1 MLSSAPAVPL
11 HSINFA
17 DPNQRRLSLMTHE
30 GREIFTA
37 HDGLPSPGNLTP
49 VQGGTPNGS
58 EYAVGSSD
66 GGSAPISRRDS
77 EMVLQESS
85 SEDSAYSARASQ
97 NGNGTGDSQTTLN
110 TMGGADRQVQGREYE
125 GDAGTGLRKVPS
137 RGGIWHEDPKW
148 SDPLLGIPHIFS
160 FFSSLLSA
168 PMSSPTMLR
177 ERRVSSP
184 YHAKRPPYPS
194 WFSWNAISRTR
205 TETNHRS
212 KRRAAP
218 EPPPLIF
225 VCSSKGSAQPV
236 HADAPR
242 AVRPIDGEQF
252 YAAHHK
258 THVPSN
264 LAFTA
269 ANAPTP
275 ESNTPPAQEQQH
287 AQSATSSP
295 QPAQHAKQYAQTA
308 PSSPH
313 QSPTATRL
321 PKHHA
326 GPLHDLRRFL
336 NHHIGSDK
344 HKHEHHPAVR
354 EHLADTPSASGPNSP
369 TPGTGVAT
377 GAATPAMQRRG
388 SGFGGMAHGQVGSM
402 TAVNATPSS
411 TRGTGHADKD
421 HGAHTTHLMGFM
433 RHHHRD
439 NEGEKSHSSLASF
452 FGHNEKKEKKKREK
466 EAASQ
471 AGSTVPSRQVTREGT
486 PGGSPNLTPA
496 HTPGWATPK
505 NAADFPGV
513 PYPVLALT
521 HPSLQEASHAHLSKK
536 YGKWGKVLGS
546 GAGGTV
552 RLIKGN
558 TKNGNTVYAVKEF
571 RPRRQG
577 ESEKEYQRK
586 VTAEFCVGVTLRH
599 INVIETVDIV
609 NDHGHFYEIMEYA
622 PYDLFS
628 VVMSGKM
635 SRPEIYC
642 VFRQIVD
649 GVNYLHSMGLAHRD
663 LKLDNCVMTTENTV
677 KLIDFGT
684 ATVFHYP
691 GKHQIPATGVVG
703 SDPYLAPEVLS
714 KDHYDPRLTD
724 VWSVAIIFMCMVLRR
739 FPWKIPDYKT
749 DMSYKLYVN
758 THPELATKPPVP
770 TPAPSLV
777 NGKDGKHGGPHG
789 LLPDGSSQIPFERSE
804 SNVSSNTAVDN
815 TVKEGSP
822 EECSSSDDD
831 GPHGR
836 LAHLNIHAGDGRQD
850 PSDLNFPRRSDSVV
864 SVPASRYATK
874 GGLTP
879 AAKNPKRQGTLPPQA
894 SERQTEGMGRHR
906 AVSTPSQPPTPGT
919 DHRVNPMTSASGH
932 LAPEQSPAARADA
945 QARRERAAS
954 ISSTRTFQSGG
965 AESIFRL
972 LPRESRSAIMRMLA
986 VEPSIRC
993 TLSDLLVGRGKDEM
1007 MCPCGSEDCSGSVS
1021 VPPEEI
1027 TGLTAQE
1034 MDDGDEWVKGI
1045 DCCSHHPGRPGNHQ
1059 HIKVVGSEEKPKKK
1073 LFH

>member
-148 SDPLLGIPHIFS
+148 
-160 FFSSLLSA
+160 
-168 PMSSPTMLR
+168 
-177 ERRVSSP
+177 
-184 YHAKRPPYPS
+184 
-194 WFSWNAISRTR
+194 
-205 TETNHRS
+205 
-212 KRRAAP
+212 
-218 EPPPLIF
+218 
-225 VCSSKGSAQPV
+225 SSKGSAQPV

>member
-17 DPNQRRLSLMTHE
+17 DPNQRRLSLMTHA

-49 VQGGTPNGS
+49 VQDGTPNGS

-97 NGNGTGDSQTTLN
+97 NGNGVADSQTTLN
-110 TMGGADRQVQGREYE
+110 TMGGADRHVQGRESE
-125 GDAGTGLRKVPS
+125 GDAETGLRKVPS

-148 SDPLLGIPHIFS
+148 S
-160 FFSSLLSA
+160 
-168 PMSSPTMLR
+168 
-177 ERRVSSP
+177 
-184 YHAKRPPYPS
+184 
-194 WFSWNAISRTR
+194 
-205 TETNHRS
+205 
-212 KRRAAP
+212 
-218 EPPPLIF
+218 
-225 VCSSKGSAQPV
+225 SKGSAQPV
-236 HADAPR
+236 HTDAPR

-264 LAFTA
+264 LAFTT

-275 ESNTPPAQEQQH
+275 ESNTPPVQEQQH

-295 QPAQHAKQYAQTA
+295 QPAQHVKQYAQTA

-313 QSPTATRL
+313 QSPTTTRL

-388 SGFGGMAHGQVGSM
+388 SGFGGMAHGQAGSM

-411 TRGTGHADKD
+411 TGGTGHADKD

-471 AGSTVPSRQVTREGT
+471 AGSTVPSRQVTREAT
-486 PGGSPNLTPA
+486 PGGSPNLTPS

-505 NAADFPGV
+505 NAAEFPGV

-758 THPELATKPPVP
+758 THPELATKPPIP

-789 LLPDGSSQIPFERSE
+789 LLPDGSSQIPFQRSE
-804 SNVSSNTAVDN
+804 SNVSSNTAVD
-815 TVKEGSP
+815 TTKAGSP

-894 SERQTEGMGRHR
+894 RVRQTEGTGRHR
-906 AVSTPSQPPTPGT
+906 AVSTPSQPPTPGA
-919 DHRVNPMTSASGH
+919 DHRVNPMTSATGH
-932 LAPEQSPAARADA
+932 LALEQSSAARADS

-972 LPRESRSAIMRMLA
+972 LPRESRSAVMRMLA

-1059 HIKVVGSEEKPKKK
+1059 HIKVVGGEEKPKKK